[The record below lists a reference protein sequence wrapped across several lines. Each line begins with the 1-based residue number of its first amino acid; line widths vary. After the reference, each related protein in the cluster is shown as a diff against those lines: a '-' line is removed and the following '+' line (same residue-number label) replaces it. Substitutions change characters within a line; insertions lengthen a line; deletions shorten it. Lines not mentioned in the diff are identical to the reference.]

1 LADEKG
7 YNFIGCN
14 SNGNN
19 AYFIRKDK
27 IKQLKIK
34 TAEEGYVLSQFSESR
49 NDQGK
54 LTYLRGEARLNLL
67 KGMKIFNTRTNL
79 TEVIQ

>member
-1 LADEKG
+1 
-7 YNFIGCN
+7 
-14 SNGNN
+14 
-19 AYFIRKDK
+19 
-27 IKQLKIK
+27 LKIK

-54 LTYLRGEARLNLL
+54 LTCLRGEARLDLL

-79 TEVIQ
+79 TEIIQ